1 MAGEE
6 VAAGWALVG
15 RQLPILTSLNL
26 LPEQP
31 GGLARLLGRDTPS
44 PYPQSISPPAVTPP
58 DSSPL
63 AGPFLG

>member
-6 VAAGWALVG
+6 VAAGLVG
-15 RQLPILTSLNL
+15 RQLPIPTSLNL

-31 GGLARLLGRDTPS
+31 GGLAGLLGRDTPS
-44 PYPQSISPPAVTPP
+44 PCPQSISPPAVTPP
-58 DSSPL
+58 DGPPL